1 MPDDQLSALAGETFD
16 PNALLDYQN
25 GAIVSRT
32 LVDRGSTT
40 ITVFAVDA
48 GQSIS
53 EHTAHHD
60 AIMQVLDG
68 TANVTVDEDAYAVP
82 AGEALVFPAGEPHAL
97 HGEERFKMLLT
108 MVAGED

>member
-1 MPDDQLSALAGETFD
+1 MSDDQLVDLAGETVD
-16 PNALLDYQN
+16 PTDLLDYQD

-32 LVDRGSTT
+32 LVDRGTT
-40 ITVFAVDA
+40 TVTVFAVDA

-60 AIMQVLDG
+60 ALMQVLDG
-68 TANVTVDEDAYAVP
+68 TATVTVDGEEYTVP

-108 MVAGED
+108 MVDGED

>member
-1 MPDDQLSALAGETFD
+1 MPDDQLTALAGETFD
-16 PNALLDYQN
+16 PETLLEYQD

-40 ITVFAVDA
+40 VTVFAVA
-48 GQSIS
+48 QGQSIS

-68 TANVTVDEDAYAVP
+68 TASVTVGGEEYAVP

-97 HGEERFKMLLT
+97 HSEAQFTMLLT
-108 MVAGED
+108 MVAGAD